1 MIDGLA
7 LDYAGARAAA
17 RLAWRPS
24 DRLWQRLHGARGLRA
39 LLDAART
46 EPAGNYLS
54 GVPAQACCGDID
66 VAFRAQWRTRV
77 AELAGWAPAR
87 WRTSIQWCAHLID
100 AGAFAHLWTRPPLP
114 WMADDPVLARYAP
127 AGGDTAARR
136 ALMLTGALAPLA
148 RALLAR
154 AARESEARAGARRAP
169 APAAQPLPLVLEA
182 WLAHWRSLW
191 PPASPS
197 GGGPQSTLHA
207 LADETLAHR
216 ARFGRLTPADSEA
229 ARAALA
235 DRVLRRQRADPAHPA
250 ALFAYLLVLALDLE
264 RLRAECLLRAF
275 DATAAARE
283 RLQPP

>member
-46 EPAGNYLS
+46 EPVGNYLS
-54 GVPAQACCGDID
+54 GLPAQARCGDID

-87 WRTSIQWCAHLID
+87 WRAAIQWCAHLID
-100 AGAFAHLWTRPPLP
+100 AGAVAHLWTRPPLP
-114 WMADDPVLARYAP
+114 WMRDDPVLARYAP
-127 AGGDTAARR
+127 AAGEAAARR
-136 ALMLTGALAPLA
+136 VLLATGPLAPLA
-148 RALLAR
+148 RALLAK
-154 AARESEARAGARRAP
+154 AAAEGETGAVARHSPP
-169 APAAQPLPLVLEA
+169 APEPLPVVLEA

-191 PPASPS
+191 PPASATAEA
-197 GGGPQSTLHA
+197 GAQRDLQA
-207 LADETLAHR
+207 LAGEALAHR
-216 ARFGRLTPADSEA
+216 ARFGRLAPADTEA
-229 ARAALA
+229 ARTALA
-235 DRVLRRQRADPAHPA
+235 DRALRRLRADRVQPA

-264 RLRAECLLRAF
+264 RLRAECLLQAF

-283 RLQPP
+283 RLAAP